1 MAAGNH
7 TFINPS
13 VFSMRVLHLNNE
25 KTWRGGERQ
34 TLLTVLEQRRQG
46 LDASIACRS
55 GSPLYKLAVEKN
67 LPTIALP
74 AAAPAALF
82 KLIRVMKSFD
92 VLHSHTGRT
101 HSLAALATLV
111 ERKLLVVSR
120 RVDFVPGNSWFNRWK
135 YQRVD
140 KIVCVSRCIQKVLG
154 DWGVPCEK
162 LTVIYEAVPGDAFL
176 PREESRRILRE
187 KTGISPDRRMVGN
200 IAALVGH
207 KDHATLLQAARLMP
221 DHLRDVAFVI
231 VGEGELKDKLL
242 RLRKDL
248 GLESTVYF
256 TGFIP
261 QAQNLLPG
269 FDVFAMSSRMEG
281 LGTIV
286 LDAGQAGVPVVATAG
301 GGLPEA
307 VINQQTGLVVPI
319 GDARVLA
326 DAIVRMLCDPALAE
340 RLACAAQARVQAE
353 FLPPLMAQKYVRVYQ
368 EGFASNRERTR

>member
-1 MAAGNH
+1 
-7 TFINPS
+7 
-13 VFSMRVLHLNNE
+13 MRVLHLNNE

-34 TLLTVLEQRRQG
+34 TLLTALEQRRQG
-46 LDASIACRS
+46 LNASIACRP
-55 GSPLYKLAVEKN
+55 GSPLHQLAVEN
-67 LPTIALP
+67 RLPIIALS

-82 KLIRVMKSFD
+82 QLIRAMKSCD

-111 ERKLLVVSR
+111 ERKPLVVSR

-135 YQRVD
+135 YQRAD
-140 KIVCVSRCIQKVLG
+140 KIVCVSQCIQKVLG
-154 DWGVPCEK
+154 DWGVPREK

-176 PREESRRILRE
+176 SRAESLRILRE
-187 KTGISPDRRMVGN
+187 KSGIPPGRRMVGN

-207 KDHATLLQAARLMP
+207 KDQAMLLRAAKLMP

-231 VGEGELKDKLL
+231 VGEGELKEQLL

-248 GLESTVYF
+248 GLEASVFF

-261 QAQNLLPG
+261 QAQCLLPG
-269 FDVFAMSSRMEG
+269 FDVFAMSSSMEG

-301 GGLPEA
+301 GGLSEA
-307 VINQQTGLVVPI
+307 VIDQQTGLVVPV
-319 GDARVLA
+319 GDARALA
-326 DAIVRMLCDPALAE
+326 DALVRVLSDSALAE
-340 RLACAAQARVQAE
+340 RLARAAQARIQAE
-353 FLPPLMAQKYVRVYQ
+353 FLPSRMAHKYIQVYQ
-368 EGFASNRERTR
+368 ESCASNRETTG